1 MDETMNPAGN
11 YRIEVSGW
19 GFDSNFFVEQT
30 DLLWDQGG
38 DKKVLLHHALSDRA
52 IVFIRLLLP
61 ESFNNT
67 LPVAYQAAAVQPM
80 NCNGQCE
87 VRLRQLHPRSKVP
100 RRAEDA
106 SYWIKDS
113 KDACERKEGS
123 ARLEEEEIIL

>member
-1 MDETMNPAGN
+1 MDETMNLAGN

-38 DKKVLLHHALSDRA
+38 DKMVLLHHALSEKA
-52 IVFIRLLLP
+52 IVFIRILLP

-67 LPVAYQAAAVQPM
+67 LPVAYQVAAVQPM
-80 NCNGQCE
+80 NCNGQRE

-106 SYWIKDS
+106 SDWSQDS
-113 KDACERKEGS
+113 KDAGKRKESS
-123 ARLEEEEIIL
+123 ARLEQEEILQ